1 MKIILLSISILMFSF
16 TCAQAETFQPTDWYV
31 FVYHEGCV
39 SMSVMH
45 KEFPYF
51 AGARTPQEWLD
62 KVRYAP
68 PGVSTPFFRGG
79 PQPDAKLR
87 PFIEVMR
94 DVVGA
99 EKFSEDPR
107 FTKTN
112 AVTLVS
118 KKDPEGGLSFFRGDL
133 CNALFDRGSK

>member
-1 MKIILLSISILMFSF
+1 MKITLLSISILIFFF
-16 TCAQAETFQPTDWYV
+16 TAVQAETFQPTDWYV

-39 SMSVMH
+39 PMSVMH
-45 KEFPYF
+45 QEFPYF
-51 AGARTPQEWLD
+51 TGARTPQEWLE

-68 PGVSTPFFRGG
+68 PGMSNPFFPGG
-79 PQPDAKLR
+79 PEPDAELR
-87 PFIEVMR
+87 PFIEVMQE
-94 DVVGA
+94 VPGA

-118 KKDPEGGLSFFRGDL
+118 KKDREGGLTFFRGDL
-133 CNALFDRGSK
+133 CNALFNRGSK

>member
-1 MKIILLSISILMFSF
+1 MKITLLLISILIFSF
-16 TCAQAETFQPTDWYV
+16 TSVQAETFQPTDWYV
-31 FVYHEGCV
+31 VSHEEGCV
-39 SMSVMH
+39 PMSVMH

-51 AGARTPQEWLD
+51 TGARTPQEWLD

-68 PGVSTPFFRGG
+68 AGMSTLFFRGG
-79 PQPDAKLR
+79 PQPDAELR
-87 PFIEVMR
+87 PFTEVMQG
-94 DVVGA
+94 VVGA

-118 KKDPEGGLSFFRGDL
+118 KKDPEGGLTFFRGDL
-133 CNALFDRGSK
+133 CNALFNRRSK

>member
-1 MKIILLSISILMFSF
+1 MKITLLLISILMFSF
-16 TCAQAETFQPTDWYV
+16 TSVQAETFQPTDWYV
-31 FVYHEGCV
+31 VSHEEGCV
-39 SMSVMH
+39 PMSVMH

-51 AGARTPQEWLD
+51 TGARTPEEWLY
-62 KVRYAP
+62 KVRHAP
-68 PGVSTPFFRGG
+68 PGMDTPFGGG
-79 PQPDAKLR
+79 PQPDAELR
-87 PFIEVMR
+87 PFTEVMQG
-94 DVVGA
+94 VVGA

-133 CNALFDRGSK
+133 CNALFNRGSK

>member
-1 MKIILLSISILMFSF
+1 MKIIALSISILMFSF
-16 TCAQAETFQPTDWYV
+16 TSVQGETFQPTDWYV

-39 SMSVMH
+39 PMSVMH
-45 KEFPYF
+45 REFPYF
-51 AGARTPQEWLD
+51 TGARTPQEWLD

-68 PGVSTPFFRGG
+68 PGMSTPLFRGG
-79 PQPDAKLR
+79 PQTDAELR
-87 PFIEVMR
+87 PFTDVMQEVR
-94 DVVGA
+94 GA

-118 KKDPEGGLSFFRGDL
+118 KKDREGGLTFFRGDL
-133 CNALFDRGSK
+133 CNSLFNRGSK

>member
-1 MKIILLSISILMFSF
+1 MKITLLSISILIFFF
-16 TCAQAETFQPTDWYV
+16 TAVQAGTFQPTDWYV

-39 SMSVMH
+39 PMSVMH
-45 KEFPYF
+45 QEFPYF
-51 AGARTPQEWLD
+51 TGARTPQEWLE

-68 PGVSTPFFRGG
+68 PGMSNPFFPGG
-79 PQPDAKLR
+79 PEPDAELR
-87 PFIEVMR
+87 PFIEVMQE
-94 DVVGA
+94 VPGA

-118 KKDPEGGLSFFRGDL
+118 KKDREGGLTFFRGDL
-133 CNALFDRGSK
+133 CNALFNRGSK

>member
-1 MKIILLSISILMFSF
+1 MKITLLSISILIFFF
-16 TCAQAETFQPTDWYV
+16 TAVQAETFQPTDWYV

-39 SMSVMH
+39 PMSVMH
-45 KEFPYF
+45 QEFPYF
-51 AGARTPQEWLD
+51 TGARTPQEWLE

-68 PGVSTPFFRGG
+68 PGMSNPFFPGG
-79 PQPDAKLR
+79 PESGAELR
-87 PFIEVMR
+87 PFIEVMQE
-94 DVVGA
+94 VPGA

-118 KKDPEGGLSFFRGDL
+118 KKDREGGLTFFRGDL
-133 CNALFDRGSK
+133 CNALFNRGSK

>member
-1 MKIILLSISILMFSF
+1 MKIPLLSISILMISF
-16 TCAQAETFQPTDWYV
+16 TSVQAETFQPTDWYV

-39 SMSVMH
+39 PMSVVH

-51 AGARTPQEWLD
+51 TGARTPQEWLD
-62 KVRYAP
+62 KVRHAP
-68 PGVSTPFFRGG
+68 PGMSTPFFRSG
-79 PQPDAKLR
+79 PQSDAELR
-87 PFIEVMR
+87 PFTEAVA
-94 DVVGA
+94 GA

-112 AVTLVS
+112 AVTLVF

-133 CNALFDRGSK
+133 CNALFNRGSK

>member
-1 MKIILLSISILMFSF
+1 MKITLLSISILMFSF
-16 TCAQAETFQPTDWYV
+16 TSVQAETFQPTDWYV

-39 SMSVMH
+39 PMSVMH

-68 PGVSTPFFRGG
+68 PGMSSPFFGGG
-79 PQPDAKLR
+79 PQPDAELR
-87 PFIEVMR
+87 PFTEVMQG
-94 DVVGA
+94 VVGA

>member
-1 MKIILLSISILMFSF
+1 MKITLLSISILIFF
-16 TCAQAETFQPTDWYV
+16 CTAVQAETFQPTDWYV

-39 SMSVMH
+39 PMSVMH
-45 KEFPYF
+45 QEFPYF
-51 AGARTPQEWLD
+51 TGARTPQEWLE

-68 PGVSTPFFRGG
+68 PGMSNPFFPGG
-79 PQPDAKLR
+79 PEPDAELR
-87 PFIEVMR
+87 PFIEVMQE
-94 DVVGA
+94 VPGA

-118 KKDPEGGLSFFRGDL
+118 KKDREGGLTFFRGDL
-133 CNALFDRGSK
+133 CNALFNRGSK

>member
-1 MKIILLSISILMFSF
+1 MKITLLSISILMFSF
-16 TCAQAETFQPTDWYV
+16 TSAQAETFQPADWYV
-31 FVYHEGCV
+31 LVRYEGCV
-39 SMSVMH
+39 PMSVMY
-45 KEFPYF
+45 KEYPYF
-51 AGARTPQEWLD
+51 TGARTPQEWLD

-68 PGVSTPFFRGG
+68 PGMSSPFFGGG
-79 PQPDAKLR
+79 PQPDAELR
-87 PFIEVMR
+87 PFIEVMQK
-94 DVVGA
+94 VVGA
-99 EKFSEDPR
+99 EKFSEDSR